1 LISILTA
8 SAQPSDGTHENYD
21 VDRMGRM
28 RIERLIACAPREL
41 WRALINEEVFPA
53 RGG

>member
-1 LISILTA
+1 MK
-8 SAQPSDGTHENYD
+8 NYD

-28 RIERLIACAPREL
+28 RIERLIACAPCKL